1 MMNLTQQQE
10 LELRLEQLVK
20 EHSELL
26 INIKNNK
33 RFQRNLK
40 EDIEKIQLQN
50 NELRKVQSNV

>member
-1 MMNLTQQQE
+1 MNLTQQQE

-50 NELRKVQSNV
+50 NQLRKVQSNV

>member
-1 MMNLTQQQE
+1 MNLTQQQE

>member
-50 NELRKVQSNV
+50 NQLRKVQSNV